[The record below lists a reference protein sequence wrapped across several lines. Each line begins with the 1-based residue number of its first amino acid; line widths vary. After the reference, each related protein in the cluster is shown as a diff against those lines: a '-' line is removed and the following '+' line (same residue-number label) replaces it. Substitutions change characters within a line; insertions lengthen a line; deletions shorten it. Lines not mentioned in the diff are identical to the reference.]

1 MAVFRRIFL
10 AAALAGAVAGLMLAA
25 VQQWRLVPLILAA
38 ETFETAQVHDHAAG
52 TPVHT
57 HEQEDA
63 GAWAPAEGLERTAY
77 TVLATTLAGMGFA
90 LVMGGVALLA
100 DIRLTPETGIVWGL
114 CGFAAFSLA
123 PAFGLPPQLPG
134 MAEAALGARQLWWG
148 ATVLLTGGA
157 LLSMAKFRTPLAIA
171 VGLALIALPHLY
183 GAPIPAETGSA
194 VPAEL
199 AAHFVAASLGAALIF
214 WLIAGP
220 LTGYLFQRFSK
231 GAA

>member
-25 VQQWRLVPLILAA
+25 VQQWRLVPLIAAA
-38 ETFETAQVHDHAAG
+38 ETFETIPAHGHAAG
-52 TPVHT
+52 TPAHD
-57 HEQEDA
+57 HAEA
-63 GAWAPAEGLERTAY
+63 SAWAPADGPERTFY

-90 LVMGGVALLA
+90 LVMGGVALVA
-100 DIRLTPETGIVWGL
+100 DIRLTPQTGIVWGL

-123 PAFGLPPQLPG
+123 PAIGLPPQLPG
-134 MAEAALGARQLWWG
+134 MAEAALGARQIWWW
-148 ATVLLTGGA
+148 ATVLVTGGA
-157 LLSMAKFRTPLAIA
+157 LIGMAKFRTPLAIA
-171 VGLALIALPHLY
+171 VGVALIALPHLY
-183 GAPIPAETGSA
+183 GAPIPAEAGSA